1 MLDNEEFE
9 MLMSESSTDIF
20 TSDKEILLMAK
31 YYGYDENVES
41 EFD

>member
-1 MLDNEEFE
+1 MSVNEEFE
-9 MLMSESSTDIF
+9 ILMSESPIVPFPTE
-20 TSDKEILLMAK
+20 KELVLMAK